1 MIAQNVTYDTS
12 IPFQHYISPVPED
25 NSSESLYRIY
35 RRLLFDLK
43 RDNPEENHSYN
54 FVMTTEWIFL
64 SPRIRDDYTE
74 ENQSIAVNSTGMVGM
89 LLTKSEEQTEFVE
102 QVGPLNILA
111 NVGKPWSQ
119 NARAGRER
127 TIQ

>member
-1 MIAQNVTYDTS
+1 
-12 IPFQHYISPVPED
+12 
-25 NSSESLYRIY
+25 
-35 RRLLFDLK
+35 
-43 RDNPEENHSYN
+43 
-54 FVMTTEWIFL
+54 MTTEWIFL

-127 TIQ
+127 RIQ